1 MRKTQVQPVLK
12 VSGLVKTYE
21 SKDKTTG
28 TVQVLQGVDL
38 ELAAGQRV
46 AMMGPSG
53 SGKSTLLHI
62 LGLLD
67 TPSGGS
73 ININGQDVTKLKDR
87 DRTVLR
93 RKFIGFVYQFHYLLP
108 DFSALE
114 NVAMPARLQGETLK
128 QASEYSTYLL
138 ERLGLKDRMEHRPAQ
153 LSGGQQQRV
162 AIARAL
168 AGRPKLLLADEPTGN
183 LDQQTGLS
191 VFELLNQL
199 VVEEGLSLFLATHN
213 PELASHMDR
222 TLHLQ
227 NGKLH
232 T

>member
-1 MRKTQVQPVLK
+1 M
-12 VSGLVKTYE
+12 
-21 SKDKTTG
+21 
-28 TVQVLQGVDL
+28 
-38 ELAAGQRV
+38 
-46 AMMGPSG
+46 
-53 SGKSTLLHI
+53 
-62 LGLLD
+62 
-67 TPSGGS
+67 
-73 ININGQDVTKLKDR
+73 
-87 DRTVLR
+87 
-93 RKFIGFVYQFHYLLP
+93 
-108 DFSALE
+108 
-114 NVAMPARLQGETLK
+114 
-128 QASEYSTYLL
+128 
-138 ERLGLKDRMEHRPAQ
+138 
-153 LSGGQQQRV
+153 V